1 MTSGFSNAAG
11 DPTRALFF
19 GDWPL
24 QVANTVAFTEHG
36 SQTTATLH
44 GSPICATPAE
54 RSRFAGHFDSMV
66 QGFGGTFAQLEAYL
80 LRKE

>member
-1 MTSGFSNAAG
+1 M
-11 DPTRALFF
+11 
-19 GDWPL
+19 
-24 QVANTVAFTEHG
+24 AFTEHAG
-36 SQTTATLH
+36 QTTATLH